1 VKVYE
6 SGWVSDWNL
15 VEEEVFEGGS
25 LEFGAG
31 YYPPRGSD
39 KKFN

>member
-1 VKVYE
+1 
-6 SGWVSDWNL
+6 

-39 KKFN
+39 KKFH

>member
-1 VKVYE
+1 VGE
-6 SGWVSDWNL
+6 WAL

-39 KKFN
+39 RKFH